1 MDVHKCLS
9 PNKTSVENKI
19 KEVQEWYDEHIEA
32 EKEEFES
39 KQKELE
45 SVFSPI
51 MMKVYQQSAPSG
63 DSDGM
68 EAHQAEA
75 EKPDE
80 EEWEPK
86 IEEVD

>member
-1 MDVHKCLS
+1 MSLL
-9 PNKTSVENKI
+9 
-19 KEVQEWYDEHIEA
+19 EHLEA

-51 MMKVYQQSAPSG
+51 MMRVYQETAPTG
-63 DSDGM
+63 DSDEM
-68 EAHQAEA
+68 KAQREEA

-80 EEWEPK
+80 EDWEPK